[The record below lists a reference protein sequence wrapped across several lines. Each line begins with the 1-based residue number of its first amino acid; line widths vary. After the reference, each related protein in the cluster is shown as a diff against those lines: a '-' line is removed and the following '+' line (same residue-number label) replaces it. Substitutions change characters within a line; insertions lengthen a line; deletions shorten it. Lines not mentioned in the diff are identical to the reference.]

1 MSSILSVSW
10 EAVNQPQEK
19 NSHHSLDG
27 HLSILTI
34 TLKNLHEIFSQN
46 GEEYFREIEAL
57 LLRKIESHTDT
68 IISTGGGTP
77 CHSGNMDFMLSTGL
91 TIYLKLTPGQLKS
104 RLLKSKGERPLIKD
118 LEPHNL
124 QTFIEKK
131 LEDREEWYEK
141 SDITIEGID
150 IDVNLLLSLVRAKLT
165 I

>member
-1 MSSILSVSW
+1 
-10 EAVNQPQEK
+10 
-19 NSHHSLDG
+19 
-27 HLSILTI
+27 
-34 TLKNLHEIFSQN
+34 
-46 GEEYFREIEAL
+46 
-57 LLRKIESHTDT
+57 
-68 IISTGGGTP
+68 
-77 CHSGNMDFMLSTGL
+77 
-91 TIYLKLTPGQLKS
+91 
-104 RLLKSKGERPLIKD
+104 LKSKGERPLIKD